1 MDKDDPGHI
10 KIGRKLVVGTPKS
23 PTTHREGP
31 PMETFLV
38 SITGDLLH
46 VYIKYLAESR
56 LAVEQYLGRADV
68 VAA

>member
-1 MDKDDPGHI
+1 
-10 KIGRKLVVGTPKS
+10 
-23 PTTHREGP
+23 
-31 PMETFLV
+31 METFLV